1 MILQSF
7 PTVCRIIRDFGY
19 FYPTQRKGS
28 YRPKGVGLDC
38 PFRVYENMLTGNEE
52 RNCENLSQNV

>member
-1 MILQSF
+1 MILQSSQ
-7 PTVCRIIRDFGY
+7 TVCRIIRDFEY
-19 FYPTQRKGS
+19 FHPTQRKGS
-28 YRPKGVGLDC
+28 RRPQGVGLNC